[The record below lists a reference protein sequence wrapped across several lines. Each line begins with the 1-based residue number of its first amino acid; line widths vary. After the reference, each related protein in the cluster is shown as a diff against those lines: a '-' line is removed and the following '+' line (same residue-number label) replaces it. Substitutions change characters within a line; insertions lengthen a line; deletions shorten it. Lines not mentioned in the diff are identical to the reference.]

1 MYTLC
6 TTLESVKLASQVFS
20 ASEYVILD
28 CEGRELGTRA
38 GALSLV
44 CLGDPEG
51 RNVFIFDIL
60 SLPPEALQLLF
71 SEVLDTVDS
80 DSTKRKIK
88 VVWDGRMDY
97 SELFFGHNYSLDHTL
112 DLQLIDVSTRAL
124 RGESDN
130 SRLRRICRRDFP
142 WPKVMKLQLE
152 GVYVLNSMDSAL
164 REHCVVSSPPKSGES
179 LT

>member
-1 MYTLC
+1 M
-6 TTLESVKLASQVFS
+6 
-20 ASEYVILD
+20 
-28 CEGRELGTRA
+28 
-38 GALSLV
+38 
-44 CLGDPEG
+44 
-51 RNVFIFDIL
+51 FIFDIL

-71 SEVLDTVDS
+71 SEVLDTVGS

-130 SRLRRICRRDFP
+130 SRLQRICRPFFP
-142 WPKVMKLQLE
+142 LSKVMKLQLE
-152 GVYVLNSMDSAL
+152 GVHALNPMDSAL
-164 REHCVVSSPPKSGES
+164 REHHVFSAPPKSGES
-179 LT
+179 LS

>member
-6 TTLESVKLASQVFS
+6 TTFESVKLAAQAFS
-20 ASEYVILD
+20 ASKYVILD

-130 SRLRRICRRDFP
+130 SRLRRICRRDLP
-142 WPKVMKLQLE
+142 LSKVMKLQLE
-152 GVYVLNSMDSAL
+152 GVHALNPMDSAL
-164 REHCVVSSPPKSGES
+164 REHRVFSAPPKSGES
-179 LT
+179 LS